1 YSEYSTTITNAHQL
15 QLMALDLNA
24 DYRVTRDIDASATA
38 GSDLSDMWSTAGFSP
53 IGNTS
58 TFFTGTFAGLGH
70 TIDGLTI
77 ARPGQSYIGLFGATD
92 SAMLRGIGLREINIT
107 GHNHVGGL
115 VGHPFRSDIA
125 DSYATGQVTGNGTV
139 GGLVGG
145 ANLSNIADSYATG
158 QVTGNDTVGG
168 LMGVANRSDIAA
180 SYATG
185 QVTGDTFV
193 GGLVGLALN
202 SSDIAASYATGQVTG
217 NNSVGGLVAVAANSN
232 IAASYFATT
241 DADGNPINTN
251 LNTLGTGRTWDQL
264 TQLDTFVGWDID
276 GQGGTDTVWRI
287 YEGHTTPLLRG
298 FLTPVTVTAND
309 ATAT

>member
-38 GSDLSDMWSTAGFSP
+38 GSDLSGMWSTAGFSP

-77 ARPGQSYIGLFGATD
+77 ARPGQSDIGLFGATGNGAAIRD
-92 SAMLRGIGLREINIT
+92 IGLREINIT
-107 GHNHVGGL
+107 GHNYVGGL
-115 VGHPFRSDIA
+115 VGRA
-125 DSYATGQVTGNGTV
+125 
-139 GGLVGG
+139 
-145 ANLSNIADSYATG
+145 ANSN
-158 QVTGNDTVGG
+158 
-168 LMGVANRSDIAA
+168 
-180 SYATG
+180 
-185 QVTGDTFV
+185 
-193 GGLVGLALN
+193 
-202 SSDIAASYATGQVTG
+202 IAASYATGQVTG
-217 NNSVGGLVAVAANSN
+217 NNYVGGLVGYAFFNNNIAASYATGQVTGNGAVGGLVGYAIDSNIAASYATGQVTGNNNVGGLVGVAGGSN

-251 LNTLGTGRTWDQL
+251 LNTLGTGRTWNEL
-264 TQLDTFVGWDID
+264 TSLETFAGWDID

-309 ATAT
+309 ATATY